1 MPKFSAYMRGQR
13 GAIGPS
19 GQASL
24 YDGIVDTPNDLP
36 SRLNLPSDKNYAYYV
51 EDGGDGTPHLYIL
64 KKNDI
69 DWTDLGSTKG
79 LKGDTG
85 DAAGF
90 STTINV
96 SSTTLPYNENAFVSI
111 TTDPNSPNTNK
122 VFNFNFG
129 IPTGEPAG
137 FSNIQNATAS
147 SIDSNLE
154 PSVSIT
160 TKNDSPDTQKQFNF
174 HFNIPKGEAAGF
186 GEPTISV
193 EKIEPTKEPEAIIT
207 TEGESR
213 EKIFNFHFKIPQGYK
228 GDRGDS
234 FAAGEGVS
242 FTTGSEYWNNNTL
255 IIPRGQEQKVPIFIK
270 NLDDGSIIRDFTFDI
285 ENNQIIYET
294 NEPFNGRLYSVVEND
309 RTVTINSVTT
319 VDYGESSRVDINENS
334 TSSNLLLDFV
344 LERGPQGLT
353 GEIGDPIISV
363 STVSSTS
370 EPNASIITTTSEIDN
385 SKIFN
390 FHFDI
395 PKGEKGETGDAMSA
409 YEGVSF
415 TTGSEYWENA
425 TTLIVPRGS
434 NKKIPLFVLNN
445 NKKSIAAT
453 FKLDDDYIYHQA
465 DEKFDGTIYMV
476 GPSTVEMP
484 NITVGTINTVD
495 YGKGSNVIIHSNTTD
510 YNVILDFTLERGPQP
525 LNLEVR
531 SVRSAEI
538 PYVNILPATTTETTS
553 VTTFYL
559 DFGLPKGEKGD
570 TFTVEVDRNIQIL
583 NPTEEPIVETTNTST
598 GIQLKF
604 SLPPTI
610 TDTWGPFAKAQT
622 ISLSSNSIV
631 DILPISKGGTN
642 ATTAANARANLELG
656 SLATKNKLVSDD
668 IPSLNA
674 NKITAG
680 TLDSNRIPNLD
691 ASKITTG
698 TLNVDRIPNLDTS
711 KITTG
716 TLNVDRIPSLN
727 ASKITAGTL
736 NTDRIPNLNA
746 SKITAGTLDS
756 NRIPN
761 LDASKITTGI
771 LNVNRGGIGVNTAT
785 ANMVF
790 AAPNGSNGAP
800 SFRKLVANDIP
811 SLNYIPLSGGNLS
824 GSLVY
829 SVISSW
835 RDSGLGKSAIYAKKP
850 NTTSNYLV
858 SLGTIQTK
866 GEGSWTISNYD
877 NENLLFNYY
886 SKDLLNSTTNNYTKQ
901 IVFKSDGAINIEALK
916 VGSNGTE
923 IKGIKVTNT
932 DPGEGSSLTD
942 GWLLFVYE

>member
-1 MPKFSAYMRGQR
+1 MPKFSAYMRGQK
-13 GAIGPS
+13 GATGPS

-36 SRLNLPSDKNYAYYV
+36 NRLKLPNDKNYAYYV

-69 DWTDLGSTKG
+69 NWTDLGSIRG
-79 LKGDTG
+79 PKGDTG

-96 SSTTLPYNENAFVSI
+96 SSTTLPYNKNAFVSI

-193 EKIEPTKEPEAIIT
+193 EKIEPTEEPEAIIT
-207 TEGESR
+207 AEGESR

-234 FAAGEGVS
+234 FAAGEGIS
-242 FTTGSEYWNNNTL
+242 FTAESEYWSDNTL

-270 NLDDGSIIRDFTFDI
+270 NLDDDSIIRDFIFDT
-285 ENNQIIYET
+285 ENNQIIYEA

-319 VDYGESSRVDINENS
+319 VDYGEGSRVDTNENS

-353 GEIGDPIISV
+353 GKIGDPIISV

-425 TTLIVPRGS
+425 ATLIVPRGS

-445 NKKSIAAT
+445 DKKSIAAT
-453 FKLDDDYIYHQA
+453 FELDDDYIYHQA

-476 GPSTVEMP
+476 GPRVVEMP
-484 NITVGTINTVD
+484 NIAVGTINTVD
-495 YGKGSNVIIHSNTTD
+495 YGEGSNVIVHSNTTD
-510 YNVILDFTLERGPQP
+510 YNVTLDFTLERGPQP

-531 SVRSAEI
+531 STRLAEI
-538 PYVNILPATTTETTS
+538 PYVNILPVTTAETTS

-559 DFGLPKGEKGD
+559 DFGIPKGEKGD

-604 SLPPTI
+604 SLPPTM

-622 ISLSSNSIV
+622 ISLSSNNIV
-631 DILPISKGGTN
+631 DILPISKGGTS

-656 SLATKNKLVSDD
+656 SLAIKDKLVHDD
-668 IPSLNA
+668 
-674 NKITAG
+674 
-680 TLDSNRIPNLD
+680 
-691 ASKITTG
+691 
-698 TLNVDRIPNLDTS
+698 
-711 KITTG
+711 
-716 TLNVDRIPSLN
+716 
-727 ASKITAGTL
+727 
-736 NTDRIPNLNA
+736 IPNLNA
-746 SKITAGTLDS
+746 SKITAGTLNAD
-756 NRIPN
+756 RIPN
-761 LDASKITTGI
+761 LNASKITEGILSIERGGTGTTTLTGI
-771 LNVNRGGIGVNTAT
+771 RGELFSSNLNTTAQYLIGVQQDYAEGGYVKLPLPVVLGGIGVNTAT

-811 SLNYIPLSGGNLS
+811 TSLGNMTFTGTVTLTKTTDISGTAANAGALIVGGTQAQPHLEFDCNEIIAKTNGTSVADLWINSDGGAVHVGSGGFAS
-824 GSLVY
+824 GGAITANDTITASGTIY
-829 SVISSW
+829 AN
-835 RDSGLGKSAIYAKKP
+835 SGLKIG
-850 NTTSNYLV
+850 
-858 SLGTIQTK
+858 
-866 GEGSWTISNYD
+866 
-877 NENLLFNYY
+877 
-886 SKDLLNSTTNNYTKQ
+886 
-901 IVFKSDGAINIEALK
+901 
-916 VGSNGTE
+916 GSNGTE

-932 DPGEGSSLTD
+932 DPGEGSSLTN

>member
-1 MPKFSAYMRGQR
+1 MPKFSAYMRGQK
-13 GAIGPS
+13 GATGPS

-36 SRLNLPSDKNYAYYV
+36 NRLNLPNDKNYAYYV
-51 EDGGDGTPHLYIL
+51 EDGGDGTPHLYVL
-64 KKNDI
+64 KKNDTN
-69 DWTDLGSTKG
+69 WTDLGSIRG
-79 LKGDTG
+79 PKGDTG

-96 SSTTLPYNENAFVSI
+96 SSTTLPYNENAFVNI
-111 TTDPNSPNTNK
+111 TADPNSPNTNK

-147 SIDSNLE
+147 SIDSDLE

-193 EKIEPTKEPEAIIT
+193 EKAEPTEEPEAIIT

-234 FAAGEGVS
+234 FAAGEGIS

-255 IIPRGQEQKVPIFIK
+255 TIPRGQEQKVPIFIK
-270 NLDDGSIIRDFTFDI
+270 NLDDGSIIRDFTFDT

-319 VDYGESSRVDINENS
+319 VNYGEGSRVDTNENS

-353 GEIGDPIISV
+353 GKIGDPIISV

-370 EPNASIITTTSEIDN
+370 EPSANIITTTSEIDN

-453 FKLDDDYIYHQA
+453 FELDDDYIYHQA

-476 GPSTVEMP
+476 GPHVVEMP
-484 NITVGTINTVD
+484 KIIVGTIDTVD
-495 YGKGSNVIIHSNTTD
+495 YGEGSNVIVHSNTTD
-510 YNVILDFTLERGPQP
+510 YNVTLDFTLERGPQP

-531 SVRSAEI
+531 SARLAEI
-538 PYVNILPATTTETTS
+538 PYVNILPATTAETTS

-559 DFGLPKGEKGD
+559 DFGIPKGEKGD

-604 SLPPTI
+604 SLPPTM

-622 ISLSSNSIV
+622 ISLSSNNIV
-631 DILPISKGGTN
+631 DILPISKGGTS

-656 SLATKNKLVSDD
+656 SLAIKDKLVHDD
-668 IPSLNA
+668 
-674 NKITAG
+674 
-680 TLDSNRIPNLD
+680 
-691 ASKITTG
+691 
-698 TLNVDRIPNLDTS
+698 
-711 KITTG
+711 
-716 TLNVDRIPSLN
+716 
-727 ASKITAGTL
+727 
-736 NTDRIPNLNA
+736 IPNLNA
-746 SKITAGTLDS
+746 SKITAGTLNAD
-756 NRIPN
+756 RIPN
-761 LDASKITTGI
+761 LNASKIAEGTLSIERGGTGTTTLPGI
-771 LNVNRGGIGVNTAT
+771 RGELFSSNLNTTAKYLVGVQENYAEGGYIKLPLPVVLGGIGVNTAT

-811 SLNYIPLSGGNLS
+811 TSLGNMTFTGTVTLTKTTDISGTAANAVALIVGGTQTQPHLEIDCNEIMAKTNGTSVADLWINNDGGAVHVGSGGFAS
-824 GSLVY
+824 GGA
-829 SVISSW
+829 ITA
-835 RDSGLGKSAIYAKKP
+835 SGAITANSTITASGTIYA
-850 NTTSNYLV
+850 NGGLR
-858 SLGTIQTK
+858 I
-866 GEGSWTISNYD
+866 GS
-877 NENLLFNYY
+877 
-886 SKDLLNSTTNNYTKQ
+886 
-901 IVFKSDGAINIEALK
+901 A
-916 VGSNGTE
+916 GTE

-932 DPGEGSSLTD
+932 DPGEGSSLTT